1 MNRSGPYFPLSSP
14 SAHPLRRAA
23 LESLRLLTEEM
34 AGRKLPGER
43 ELAQRLSISRQHLR
57 LLLDTLESEGAV
69 ERRQGS
75 GTYAV
80 ERRDREVSHV
90 GLLIDARL
98 KLGND
103 PFFSLMTER
112 IQLCL
117 QAADIHCV
125 VERVD
130 GTKRPRFLGDGMF
143 ALGAGGLQSLG
154 RLRPDDPPAV
164 SVAEEPG
171 DLHGLERV
179 SLLLTD
185 DREAGIAAGRRL
197 LASGCSR
204 LLFFGR
210 PDLPA
215 ARARWEG
222 VQQAVRERFTA
233 AENPDRKTTEEEIAD
248 AAQIYDCSM
257 NYGAGRA
264 AAIETAKRFRDV
276 DTSGVGLVA
285 ANDWLAVGLRS
296 GLAGADSA
304 LRHRPLVSFD
314 GLPIAD
320 DPALAI
326 HSLKFPLSL
335 IAEDALAELRRLMRH
350 RTGRVIRYAMQ
361 WNDNWPEVRDQ
372 EDAGEA
378 RSASPA

>member
-1 MNRSGPYFPLSSP
+1 MNRIALPSGLNHA
-14 SAHPLRRAA
+14 AHPLRRAA
-23 LESLRLLTEEM
+23 LESLRLLTLEM

-43 ELAQRLSISRQHLR
+43 ELALRLNISRQHLR
-57 LLLDTLESEGAV
+57 ILLDALESEGIV

-90 GLLIDARL
+90 GLLIDSRL

-103 PFFSLMTER
+103 PFFSLLTER
-112 IQLCL
+112 LQLCL

-130 GTKRPRFLGDGMF
+130 GTKRPRFVGDGMIS
-143 ALGAGGLQSLG
+143 LGLGGLHALG
-154 RLRPDDPPAV
+154 RLRADDPPAV

-171 DLHGLERV
+171 VRQNLEGI

-185 DREAGIAAGRRL
+185 DRAAGLAAGRRL
-197 LASGCSR
+197 LESGCSR

-210 PDLPA
+210 ESLPVS
-215 ARARWEG
+215 RARWEG
-222 VQQAVRERFTA
+222 VQS
-233 AENPDRKTTEEEIAD
+233 
-248 AAQIYDCSM
+248 AAQEPPDEAGNPIVSPAEAQIFDCPM

-264 AAIETAKRFRDV
+264 AAIEITERYRGLPTD
-276 DTSGVGLVA
+276 DIGLVA
-285 ANDWLAVGLRS
+285 ANDWLAVGLR
-296 GLAGADSA
+296 AGFAGVDSR

-320 DPALAI
+320 DPALEI
-326 HSLKFPLSL
+326 QSLKFPISL

-350 RTGRVIRYAMQ
+350 RTGRVIRYAME
-361 WNDNWPEVRDQ
+361 WSV
-372 EDAGEA
+372 G
-378 RSASPA
+378 